1 MHSPVLAASILFCVL
16 SFLALP
22 ADAAAAGPCD
32 RPILRAEGRM
42 SGWALAPAYK
52 QMIARRLSLRK
63 WEETSAELHGAD
75 YARKRQRPHSRL
87 RAPSR
92 PPVVARSRFVRGR
105 RDPLRDHLE
114 VRSLALS
121 GSA

>member
-1 MHSPVLAASILFCVL
+1 MRSPVLAGSVLFCVL
-16 SFLALP
+16 SFVALP

-63 WEETSAELHGAD
+63 WEETAAELHGAD
-75 YARKRQRPHSRL
+75 YARWADAK
-87 RAPSR
+87 
-92 PPVVARSRFVRGR
+92 GR
-105 RDPLRDHLE
+105 IVDCELYRDHPWLQGR
-114 VRSLALS
+114 VSCVAAAIPCATTSR
-121 GSA
+121 

>member
-1 MHSPVLAASILFCVL
+1 MHSPVLAASILFCVP
-16 SFLALP
+16 SFVALP

-63 WEETSAELHGAD
+63 WEETAAELHGAD
-75 YARKRQRPHSRL
+75 YARWADAK
-87 RAPSR
+87 
-92 PPVVARSRFVRGR
+92 GR
-105 RDPLRDHLE
+105 IVGCELYRDHPWSQGR
-114 VRSLALS
+114 VSCVAAAIPCATTSR
-121 GSA
+121 